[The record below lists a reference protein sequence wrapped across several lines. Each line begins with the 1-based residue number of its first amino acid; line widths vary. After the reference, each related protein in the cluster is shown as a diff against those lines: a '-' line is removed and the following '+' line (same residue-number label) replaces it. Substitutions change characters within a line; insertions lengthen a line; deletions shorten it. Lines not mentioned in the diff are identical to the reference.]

1 MSTIDKYGIQ
11 YGTGELF
18 PKDNPGGTE
27 DPNNV
32 TKRRA
37 KGNGGSFVQGGS
49 TAVPEDPTA
58 GLGQDLLNA
67 IQMGNLGTGHGVY
80 GRRESNTFYFKSITA
95 GAGIAITST
104 ADTIVITNT
113 GEGGGGSPINVPDT
127 NRAVKLGLT
136 PENDLYVSVSTAAPL
151 TWGFDDRVKNIYA
164 ELPSQTG
171 GQNALLVP
179 STLIDETETI
189 SVEGNGIDSH
199 LETLYPNQPNTYTG
213 SAPYKL
219 NIKIS
224 EDADNGLVLRAD
236 GLYAAQGGIGPVG
249 PEGPEGPVGPAG
261 PEGPAGADGAD
272 GTSLQFKGAADDIAD
287 LPETGNT
294 EGDAW
299 IVDSHVWIWTNN
311 DWVDGGLIS
320 GPAGPVGPTGPQGE
334 KGEQGLRILG
344 TLPDQQSLP
353 TIDNNPGDAF
363 FVGTHLWVFVEAAD
377 DWVDMGDF
385 GGEDGVD
392 GATGAQ
398 GPVGPVGPQGPQ
410 GDPGPSI
417 RSMWSRRAVGTDT
430 YTLEQM
436 GDENDRS
443 YIIEC
448 TATNP
453 KTVTIPAWVVGS
465 QFKWETLEGTDIY
478 VINASD
484 LGNLTIAAEANVTLH
499 SAPGAL
505 ILSPWESV
513 RLHKTA
519 QDTWVVS
526 KLGGSGSGGVSRLVD
541 LTDVS
546 IAPTPADNGKVISW
560 NSTTRRFV
568 LSTAGGSGTTTFL
581 GLTDTPS
588 SFAGETGRLVAV
600 GTSENTLVFVDP
612 VDTFLELTDT
622 PASYQSEGGKF
633 VRVNAAGTGLEFAAA
648 AGGATTFLALNDT
661 PSAYAGAGKFVRTT
675 SGNNALEFVDA
686 PTFLNLPDVTPTDY
700 VGQAG
705 KLVAVNAAATG
716 VEFIDPPTGGGGS
729 GPNAVRFRID
739 FATNAPGTISNVPAG
754 WTVVSSGSNNNILTI
769 TMPSALQVVAVISY
783 GWFINAVESN
793 ATYYQRRNM
802 ENSLRFAALDTNTF
816 TLNGLSVNV
825 FGASASQHA
834 YIEVLT
840 R

>member
-236 GLYAAQGGIGPVG
+236 GLYAAQGGIGPQG
-249 PEGPEGPVGPAG
+249 PQGDTGPVGPQG
-261 PEGPAGADGAD
+261 PEGPAGAD
-272 GTSLQFKGAADDIAD
+272 GTSLQFKGAADDIAN
-287 LPETGNT
+287 LPVTDNT

-299 IVDSHVWIWTNN
+299 IVDSHVWIWTNGA
-311 DWVDGGLIS
+311 WVDGGLIS
-320 GPAGPVGPTGPQGE
+320 GPVGPQGPIGPQGE
-334 KGEQGLRILG
+334 QGEQGLRILG
-344 TLPDQQSLP
+344 TLPDGQSLP

-363 FVGTHLWVFVEAAD
+363 FVGTHLWVFVEAAN

-385 GGEDGVD
+385 GGEDGID
-392 GATGAQ
+392 GAPGATGAQ
-398 GPVGPVGPQGPQ
+398 GPAGPQGPQ
-410 GDPGPSI
+410 GPQGEPGPSI
-417 RSMWSRRAVGTDT
+417 RSMWSRRAVSTDT

-436 GDENDRS
+436 GEENDRS

-453 KTVTIPAWVVGS
+453 KTVTVPAWILNS
-465 QFKWETLEGTDIY
+465 QFSWDMLEGTDIY

-499 SAPGAL
+499 STTPGSL
-505 ILSPWESV
+505 ILGPWESV

-519 QDTWVVS
+519 QDSWVVS
-526 KLGGSGSGGVSRLVD
+526 KLGGSGSSGASRLVD

-546 IAPTPADNGKVISW
+546 IIPTSADNGKVISW
-560 NSTTRRFV
+560 NSTTNRFV
-568 LSTAGGSGTTTFL
+568 LSTSSGSGTTTFL
-581 GLTDTPS
+581 GLTDTPAS
-588 SFAGETGRLVAV
+588 YAGEVGRLVAV
-600 GTSENTLVFVDP
+600 APNEAGVFFVDP
-612 VDTFLELTDT
+612 VDTFLELKDT
-622 PASYQSEGGKF
+622 PASFQSEGGKF
-633 VRVNAAGTGLEFAAA
+633 VRVNAAGTALEFAAVS
-648 AGGATTFLALNDT
+648 GGATTFLALTDT
-661 PSAYAGAGKFVRTT
+661 PSSFTGSAGRFLRVNSGT
-675 SGNNALEFVDA
+675 SAIEFVAA
-686 PTFLNLPDVTPTDY
+686 PTFLDLPDVTPSTF

-705 KLVAVNAAATG
+705 KIVAVNTAENG
-716 VEFIDPPTGGGGS
+716 VEFIAPPTGGGGAS
-729 GPNAVRFRID
+729 AMFTVTFAATGNAITSITD
-739 FATNAPGTISNVPAG
+739 LPAG
-754 WTVVSSGSNNNILTI
+754 WTAVSPTGGSVTVTMTAAAFPKSVMFHGMTSATASVSRPPTASGGVINYDSATPTQFTI
-769 TMPSALQVVAVISY
+769 NGMVPSTLGSPELKIVKIAVI
-783 GWFINAVESN
+783 F
-793 ATYYQRRNM
+793 
-802 ENSLRFAALDTNTF
+802 
-816 TLNGLSVNV
+816 
-825 FGASASQHA
+825 
-834 YIEVLT
+834 
-840 R
+840 